1 MNGLFPMGCQSKRHS
16 HAFDPYSFFN
26 VESSYSNILATSNTI
41 TITQNWEM
49 YYKMISIQLFPPL
62 ILWN

>member
-1 MNGLFPMGCQSKRHS
+1 MDSLFPMRCQAKRDS
-16 HAFDPYSFFN
+16 HAFYPYSFFN
-26 VESSYSNILATSNTI
+26 VESSYSNILATSNTV

-49 YYKMISIQLFPPL
+49 YYKMTSIQLFPLL

>member
-1 MNGLFPMGCQSKRHS
+1 MNSLFLMRCQAKRDS
-16 HAFDPYSFFN
+16 RAFSPYSFFN